1 MIHPYRV
8 EVPQADIDDLRDR
21 LARTRWTDEIPGAGD
36 DYGIGLAKVRRLAEY
51 WADGYDWR
59 AQEARLNAH
68 PQFAT
73 EIDGASVHFL
83 HVRSP
88 EPDATPLILTH
99 GWPGSV
105 VEFLDVIG
113 PLSDPRAHG
122 APDAPAFHLVIPSIP
137 GFGPSGP
144 TRERGWGVE
153 RVARAFAEL
162 MSRLGYERYGAQGGD
177 WGSGVSQMIASVA
190 PDAVIGVH
198 VNYLPHRPVDD
209 TDGFTAEEVR
219 RNEHIRTF
227 VADFPAYMRMQATRP
242 QTIAY
247 GLADSPVAQLAWI
260 ADKAKDWT
268 DPKTALSDDTL
279 LTLVSMHWFFGT
291 GGSAARL
298 SFESGGPGN
307 RAECP
312 APLGMAVF
320 AHDIILP
327 VESVSRKANPTLAHW
342 SEFADGGHFAAIE
355 VPESLVGDVREF
367 FAGLR

>member
-1 MIHPYRV
+1 MRPYRI
-8 EVPQADIDDLRDR
+8 EIPQADIDELRAR
-21 LARTRWTDEIPGAGD
+21 LARTRWTDEVDDAGD
-36 DYGIGLAKVRRLAEY
+36 DYGIGLATARRLAEY

-59 AQEARLNAH
+59 AQEARVNAH
-68 PQFAT
+68 PQFVT
-73 EIDGASVHFL
+73 EIDGATVHFL

-99 GWPGSV
+99 GWPGSI

-122 APDAPAFHLVIPSIP
+122 GTDAPAFHLVIPSIP

-144 TRERGWGVE
+144 TRERGWSNA
-153 RVARAFAEL
+153 RVAGAFAEL

-177 WGSGVSQMIASVA
+177 WGSGISQLLAVTA

-209 TDGFTAEEVR
+209 TDGFTAEEIR
-219 RNEHIRTF
+219 RVEHIRAF
-227 VADFPAYMRMQATRP
+227 VAAFPGYMRLQATRP
-242 QTIAY
+242 QTIGY
-247 GLADSPVAQLAWI
+247 SLADSPVGQLTWI
-260 ADKAKDWT
+260 ADKVKDWT
-268 DPKTALSDDTL
+268 DPRTPLSDDTL

-291 GGSAARL
+291 GGSSARL
-298 SFESGGPGN
+298 TFESGGPAGTVP
-307 RAECP
+307 CP

-327 VESVSRKANPTLAHW
+327 VESVSRKAQPMLRHW
-342 SEFADGGHFAAIE
+342 SEFADGGHFAALE
-355 VPESLVGDVREF
+355 VPELLVGDVRKF
-367 FAGLR
+367 FAALV